1 VVAAHPL
8 AAQAGERVLNAGG
21 SAVDAAIA
29 AQMVL
34 TLVEPQSSGIGG
46 GAFMLHSD
54 GRSVQAYDGRE
65 TAPAAATERLF
76 LDAQGKPLPF
86 ADAVVGGRS
95 VGTPGLV
102 AMLGLAHQQQGRL
115 PWARLLQPAID
126 LAEQGFAVSPRL
138 HTLLAQEPHLRKDP
152 VAAAYFYDPQ
162 GQPWPVGHRLR
173 NPALADTLRALA
185 ASGPQGFYR
194 GATAQAMVAK
204 VQGHPTNP
212 GTLAMTDLAAY
223 RPQVR
228 EALCQGLDT
237 PSGPRRLC
245 GFPPPS
251 SGGIAVAQ
259 ILGLLR
265 HSGGLGTVG
274 AGNSPPL
281 YDSAWLHRYTEASRL
296 AYADRALYVGD
307 PDFVPAPAG
316 RWDSLTDNVYLAQRA
331 RLIGDKAM
339 PQAPAGQPGT
349 TPVAWAPMP
358 DQPERGTSH
367 ISVID
372 AQGRAVSMTTTIED
386 AFGARQM
393 VGGFLLNNQ
402 LTDFAFSP
410 TDSAGRPVAN
420 RVQAGKRPRSS
431 MAPTLVLDPA
441 QSRVLMATG
450 SPGGALI
457 IHYTTKALLAG
468 LYWGLSPQ
476 EGADL
481 PNVGSTGG
489 PLVVEADRYP
499 AAVQNALT
507 DRGHTVRPGPMT
519 SGVHTL
525 QRVGNRWWGGADPRR
540 EGAVAG
546 D

>member
-1 VVAAHPL
+1 MRQHPIANHTTPLSPRPTAGLWGLVTVLAAALAACSTATPPEAQPEPPSGLQAKSGWQGQRQAVVAAHPL
-8 AAQAGERVLNAGG
+8 AAQAGEGVLQAGG

-34 TLVEPQSSGIGG
+34 TLVEPQSSGLGG

-102 AMLGLAHQQQGRL
+102 AMLGLAHQQHGRL
-115 PWARLLQPAID
+115 PWARLLQPAIT

-152 VAAAYFYDPQ
+152 VAAAYFYDTQ

-185 ASGPQGFYR
+185 TSGPQGFYR
-194 GATAQAMVAK
+194 GVTAQAMVAK

-212 GTLAMTDLAAY
+212 GALAMADLAAY
-223 RPQVR
+223 QPKVR

-237 PSGPRRLC
+237 PSGPKRLC

-265 HSGGLGTVG
+265 HSGGLGAVG
-274 AGNSPPL
+274 AGNTLPL

-296 AYADRALYVGD
+296 TFADRALYVGD

-339 PQAPAGQPGT
+339 PQAPAGQPGPA
-349 TPVAWAPMP
+349 PVAWAPMP

-386 AFGARQM
+386 AFG
-393 VGGFLLNNQ
+393 
-402 LTDFAFSP
+402 
-410 TDSAGRPVAN
+410 
-420 RVQAGKRPRSS
+420 
-431 MAPTLVLDPA
+431 
-441 QSRVLMATG
+441 
-450 SPGGALI
+450 
-457 IHYTTKALLAG
+457 
-468 LYWGLSPQ
+468 
-476 EGADL
+476 
-481 PNVGSTGG
+481 
-489 PLVVEADRYP
+489 
-499 AAVQNALT
+499 
-507 DRGHTVRPGPMT
+507 
-519 SGVHTL
+519 
-525 QRVGNRWWGGADPRR
+525 
-540 EGAVAG
+540 
-546 D
+546 